1 MINLDEKKNITI
13 KRETYESVYVLY
25 KGRELTFNAFKR
37 GIFPIKTNNGE
48 GLKIVTLKQMLQD
61 WPLALPQVKTDSTA

>member
-1 MINLDEKKNITI
+1 MKVCMFFI
-13 KRETYESVYVLY
+13 K
-25 KGRELTFNAFKR
+25 ELTLNAFKS

-61 WPLALPQVKTDSTA
+61 WPLALAQVKTDSAP